1 MEVIRMLDV
10 LYLAIGIGA
19 FLIITLYV
27 FVCDRL

>member
-1 MEVIRMLDV
+1 MRMFDVI
-10 LYLAIGIGA
+10 YLAIGLGA